1 MILFDMRYFVKMA
14 SNKDK
19 NILNKLKR
27 IFCAALPSRGD
38 LVLFGKSLVF
48 LFAILLG
55 LSLFSHLASPVKA
68 FNWPWVEE
76 KEVDSAPDA
85 FFQYMN
91 FQVAGCFGLSQA
103 RDIKYSAFTEN
114 LGVGRKV
121 AEYCR
126 QLSGP
131 NAASSDQKS
140 GMYDTGLGWIQ
151 IDYGAT
157 GRLINATASVYGTQA
172 VQPGMTVEYYAKRIR
187 GEVLAAD
194 NPMSG
199 RSVLAPI
206 LVLNQNLVNLAYGL
220 VVVVLLVSSLNILL
234 SSLTGQEEKVTIV
247 QLVMNAGVTL
257 LIITFYYEIAAI
269 IYDLT
274 VNYGNAL
281 VASMMAPFINS
292 KVILERLSPGGD
304 LAVINLLN
312 VYQFVGVSDA
322 LLVVLQSIMS
332 GLYPAIAQS
341 TSAIGA
347 SLGGRGT
354 IDSPFNIF
362 AGIFQFAGGLGA
374 TGASI
379 FISSFLGNAE
389 IFQAIISW
397 TIFGIN
403 IKIFINLLTSF
414 VTFTIYVGFG
424 PLIALGGIDGG
435 FARISESFKKLFALG
450 LVFPMTFLFILLG
463 ATALNLSIR
472 EKPYDASQ
480 DSVKAIPLC
489 KYSPSDPANTENSII
504 DNAGLTQ
511 WLQDSIGGNPDVED
525 PARFRNKNFVN
536 QNIFDVV
543 PKGYIDGLRDCR
555 PSLFPVPWTFIPA
568 PFGTVGQR
576 QLQIQT
582 IDSLVRTF
590 LALVFII
597 LAARVPSIVNEA
609 LGVREMNSLSNI
621 TSAFGAGAKGA
632 FGAGGTIFATGLGM
646 LSAATSAATRVP
658 IPLAGHLNSARGLG
672 QNSYL
677 QAVGGVLGRVVQRL
691 NPSSVQDIIA
701 NYSKRQSTPAE
712 MVNQFNSVRNSFLG
726 ATPGAAPAGVPTPGT
741 PAAAAAGAMDP
752 AYASLIAA
760 VQLGTAFKDL
770 SQQTTALGT
779 VFSTFGGSIVALTTQ
794 IQAFAKELRGFIA
807 TISIDDV

>member
-1 MILFDMRYFVKMA
+1 
-14 SNKDK
+14 
-19 NILNKLKR
+19 
-27 IFCAALPSRGD
+27 
-38 LVLFGKSLVF
+38 
-48 LFAILLG
+48 
-55 LSLFSHLASPVKA
+55 
-68 FNWPWVEE
+68 
-76 KEVDSAPDA
+76 
-85 FFQYMN
+85 MN

-341 TSAIGA
+341 ASAIGA

-511 WLQDSIGGNPDVED
+511 WLQERIGGNPDVED

-646 LSAATSAATRVP
+646 MSAATRVP
-658 IPLAGHLNSARGLG
+658 IPLAGYLNSARGLG

-691 NPSSVQDIIA
+691 NPSSVQGIIA

-726 ATPGAAPAGVPTPGT
+726 ATPGAAPAARTPAGVPTPGT

-760 VQLGTAFKDL
+760 VRLGTAFQDL
-770 SQQTTALGT
+770 SQQTTALGQL
-779 VFSTFGGSIVALTTQ
+779 FGAAGTAIAQTTSQ
-794 IQAFAKELRGFIA
+794 LQGLARELRGFIA